1 MKFRELLHTATNLP
15 VFETGLL
22 LAGGRDSRDVRRQL
36 SRWAAGGKILQLKR
50 GLYALAEPYQK
61 IAPHPFLVANHLVIG
76 SYVSLQS
83 ALAYY
88 GMIPEY
94 VPVTLSMTT
103 RSPASWETPQGSFR
117 FHHIGVDRFNGY
129 HVVEVI
135 PDQQVYLASPE
146 KALLDLVHL
155 TPGGDAPD
163 YLLELRLQNLEQID
177 ETRLYKLAASLPKL
191 ARAAEEIGRL
201 KRAEAAAYR
210 PL

>member
-1 MKFRELLHTATNLP
+1 MKFEELLQITSSLP

-22 LAGGRDSRDVRRQL
+22 LAGDRDSRDVRRQL
-36 SRWAAGGKILQLKR
+36 SRWAADGKILRLKR
-50 GLYALAEPYQK
+50 GLYALAPPYQK
-61 IAPHPFLVANHLVIG
+61 IAPHPFLVANRLVIG

-88 GMIPEY
+88 GMIPEF
-94 VPVTLSMTT
+94 VPITLSMTT
-103 RSPASWETPQGSFR
+103 RSPVSWETPLGSFR
-117 FHHIGVDRFNGY
+117 FHHIGVDRFNRY

-135 PDQQVYLASPE
+135 PSQQVYLASPE

-163 YLLELRLQNLEQID
+163 FLLELRLQNLEQID
-177 ETRLYKLAASLPKL
+177 EEGLNKMAAGLSKLE
-191 ARAAEEIGRL
+191 RAAEEIGRL

-210 PL
+210 SL